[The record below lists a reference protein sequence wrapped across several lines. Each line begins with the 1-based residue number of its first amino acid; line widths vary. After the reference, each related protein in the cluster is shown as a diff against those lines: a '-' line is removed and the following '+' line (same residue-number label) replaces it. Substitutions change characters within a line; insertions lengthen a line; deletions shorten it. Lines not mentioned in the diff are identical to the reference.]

1 MEDIFVQVIDMDVMI
16 PEHVVKNQDGSYTV
30 FLNARFNQEHRLQ
43 SYLHAVEHINN
54 GDFDRE
60 SADVQEIESVAHED
74 VRKCDVAAPDQVVAV
89 AENIIKPPKLRR
101 RRRNRKKEQFAQDRL
116 NFILE
121 NFSQNDSWNLAERQW
136 LYGNEL

>member
-30 FLNARFNQEHRLQ
+30 FLN
-43 SYLHAVEHINN
+43 
-54 GDFDRE
+54 
-60 SADVQEIESVAHED
+60 VQEIESVAHED
-74 VRKCDVAAPDQVVAV
+74 VKKCDVAAPDPVVAV
-89 AENIIKPPKLRR
+89 AENIVKQPKLRR